1 MYSWHMKYFHKY
13 NKQFLYHNHSR
24 NFYILISG
32 KNSIQVSRIQPLYQ
46 RIKHIIRER
55 SRNAFIWYFF
65 MAYNTLRKFFCHFKR
80 LYFDLHW
87 SHSYPCKIP
96 NLTWGVYHTIL
107 HLQPTFFSI
116 YGVKIDAKLYMTN
129 LFSFIF
135 PVVLTSFIIWDLLCY
150 GTSSYCLKV
159 YHPNVI
165 LTSS

>member
-1 MYSWHMKYFHKY
+1 
-13 NKQFLYHNHSR
+13 
-24 NFYILISG
+24 
-32 KNSIQVSRIQPLYQ
+32 
-46 RIKHIIRER
+46 
-55 SRNAFIWYFF
+55 

-150 GTSSYCLKV
+150 GSSSYCLEV
-159 YHPNVI
+159 YHQNVKIAIHRWIIQYFVYINLTVTEWSTQDWPIFFNLTMENVI
-165 LTSS
+165 GIEFN

>member
-1 MYSWHMKYFHKY
+1 
-13 NKQFLYHNHSR
+13 
-24 NFYILISG
+24 
-32 KNSIQVSRIQPLYQ
+32 
-46 RIKHIIRER
+46 
-55 SRNAFIWYFF
+55 

-150 GTSSYCLKV
+150 GTSSYCLEV
-159 YHPNVI
+159 YHQNAKIKIHRRIIQYFVYI
-165 LTSS
+165 NLTVTEWSTQDWPIFFNNGKCNRNRIQLTFIQSLFAYYRQWWRCI

>member
-1 MYSWHMKYFHKY
+1 
-13 NKQFLYHNHSR
+13 
-24 NFYILISG
+24 
-32 KNSIQVSRIQPLYQ
+32 
-46 RIKHIIRER
+46 
-55 SRNAFIWYFF
+55 

-159 YHPNVI
+159 YHPNVKI
-165 LTSS
+165 PISIFNNGKCNRNRIQLTFIQSLFAYYRQWWRCI

>member
-1 MYSWHMKYFHKY
+1 
-13 NKQFLYHNHSR
+13 
-24 NFYILISG
+24 
-32 KNSIQVSRIQPLYQ
+32 
-46 RIKHIIRER
+46 
-55 SRNAFIWYFF
+55 

-150 GTSSYCLKV
+150 GTSSYCLEV
-159 YHPNVI
+159 YHQNVKIAINNTIFCLYKPNSNRVKHSRLTDFFLTMENVI
-165 LTSS
+165 GIEFN

>member
-1 MYSWHMKYFHKY
+1 
-13 NKQFLYHNHSR
+13 
-24 NFYILISG
+24 
-32 KNSIQVSRIQPLYQ
+32 
-46 RIKHIIRER
+46 
-55 SRNAFIWYFF
+55 

-159 YHPNVI
+159 YHPNVKI
-165 LTSS
+165 TIWFVPIYNRIINYFAYIRLTLTKWSTQDWPIFLTMENVIGIEFN